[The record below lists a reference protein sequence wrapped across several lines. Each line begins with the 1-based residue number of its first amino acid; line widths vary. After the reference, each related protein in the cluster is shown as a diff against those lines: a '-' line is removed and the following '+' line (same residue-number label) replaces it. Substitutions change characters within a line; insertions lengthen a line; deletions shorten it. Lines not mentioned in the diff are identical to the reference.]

1 MNGGSLHVNPGNAKE
16 GSTVT
21 VTVIPDE
28 GYTLERLTVTDE
40 DGNAIQTTDTG
51 GGKYTF
57 TMPDSRV
64 TLDASF
70 AVREATATG
79 VHFLNVPSGAYYADT
94 VVWAVEQGI
103 TAGTSATAFS
113 PDVAV
118 TRGQTITFLHR
129 AAGSPMVDGNVA
141 SDAFYA
147 SAVQWA
153 VGQGITSGT
162 STTTFSPDNNCTR
175 AEICAFLIS
184 RSDKL
189 NLPWNR
195 AVGR

>member
-57 TMPDSRV
+57 TMPDSKV
-64 TLDASF
+64 MQDASF

-103 TAGTSATAFS
+103 AAGTSATAFS
-113 PDVAV
+113 P
-118 TRGQTITFLHR
+118 RCR
-129 AAGSPMVDGNVA
+129 
-141 SDAFYA
+141 SDARADRYVPA
-147 SAVQWA
+147 PCRR
-153 VGQGITSGT
+153 
-162 STTTFSPDNNCTR
+162 FSDGRRERGFRC
-175 AEICAFLIS
+175 FLCFCG
-184 RSDKL
+184 
-189 NLPWNR
+189 
-195 AVGR
+195 AVGRGPRHHLRYQHYNLQPG

>member
-1 MNGGSLHVNPGNAKE
+1 MTSDRTRASS

-21 VTVIPDE
+21 LTASPDS
-28 GYTLERLTVTDE
+28 GCGLDALTVTSSQ
-40 DGNAIQTTDTG
+40 GNGIKLTAQG

-57 TMPDSRV
+57 TMPDSKV
-64 TLDASF
+64 MQDASF

-79 VHFLNVPSGAYYADT
+79 VHFLNLPSGAYYADT

-103 TAGTSATAFS
+103 AAGTSATAFS

-118 TRGQTITFLHR
+118 TRGQTVTFLHR

-175 AEICAFLIS
+175 AEICAFLEQS
-184 RSDKL
+184 AKNYSQAEGKE
-189 NLPWNR
+189 
-195 AVGR
+195 V